1 MRHGSLPWSDWNNAD
16 KTLLAALV
24 IFMGCLCVHLQYP
37 ASTVAEGML
46 FCAEAALVGGLA
58 DWFAVTA
65 LFEKPLG
72 FPYHT
77 AILPRR
83 REAFIKAS
91 VTMVQKEF
99 FSRRKIL
106 RHLEKLHIMP
116 ILLDWLGRPE
126 TEERLTRRVLHYLRD
141 YLLHRDSEA
150 QARII
155 AERFKAA
162 LAELR
167 TEDVCSA
174 IGRYM
179 AGSGRDHELLAR
191 LACALRRQAEAPS
204 VRQAIEAHLEA
215 YEKECTQDDFWS
227 QLAAGFLEAT
237 NLVDLEEAAALMQ
250 QQLLLLLDELAQLG
264 SPLQEELLA
273 LFYRNSEGLHD
284 DPAFHALVQDLKADM
299 IEKLPAERA
308 VACAWQYFRTQ
319 LTEHAP
325 ADPEDGK
332 LPALRSQLEELIR
345 QEYRRIVELLRTD
358 REMQAGVGR
367 FLHDL
372 IARSA
377 LHAQSLTGVI
387 VATVLSRLTDE
398 QLNHLVYDKVEPDL
412 LWIRMNG
419 SIVGAG
425 IGLVLFALLHAVALL

>member
-1 MRHGSLPWSDWNNAD
+1 MKRNSFPWSDWNDAD

-24 IFMGCLCVHLQYP
+24 IFLGCLCVHLQYP
-37 ASTVAEGML
+37 ASILAEGML

-65 LFEKPLG
+65 LFERPLG

-77 AILPRR
+77 AILPSRR
-83 REAFIKAS
+83 DAFIKAS

-99 FSRRKIL
+99 FSRRKIF

-116 ILLDWLGRPE
+116 MLLEWLNKPE
-126 TEERLTRRVLHYLRD
+126 TEARLTRRVLHYLRD
-141 YLLHRDSEA
+141 YLLYQDREA

-162 LAELR
+162 LAEIR
-167 TEDVCSA
+167 TEDICSA
-174 IGRYM
+174 FGRYM
-179 AGSGRDHELLAR
+179 SSSGRDRELLAR
-191 LACALRRQAEAPS
+191 LAYALRQQAEAPS
-204 VRQAIEAHLEA
+204 VRQAIEAHLEE

-237 NLVDLEEAAALMQ
+237 SLVDLEEAAALMQ
-250 QQLLLLLDELAQLG
+250 KQMLALLDELAQQG

-273 LFYRNSEGLHD
+273 LFYQTSAEVSGEQE
-284 DPAFHALVQDLKADM
+284 FQALVQDLKVQM
-299 IEKLPAERA
+299 IEKLPAEKA
-308 VACAWQYFRTQ
+308 VACALQYFRTQ
-319 LTEHAP
+319 LTERVAEGS
-325 ADPEDGK
+325 EDEH
-332 LPALRSQLEELIR
+332 LPVLRSQMEELIR
-345 QEYRRIVELLRTD
+345 QEYRRMEELLRTD
-358 REMQAGVGR
+358 SQMQASVGR

-377 LHAQSLTGVI
+377 LHAQSLVGVI
-387 VATVLSRLTDE
+387 VATVLSRLTDK

-425 IGLVLFALLHAVALL
+425 IGLILFALLHVIALF